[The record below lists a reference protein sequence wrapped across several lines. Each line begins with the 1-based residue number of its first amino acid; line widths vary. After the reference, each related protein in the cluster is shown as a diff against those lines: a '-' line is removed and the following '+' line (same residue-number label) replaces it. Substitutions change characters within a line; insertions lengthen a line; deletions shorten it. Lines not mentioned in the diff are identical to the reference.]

1 MNKLRFCLVY
11 FSLLVLVLGAA
22 AQVQNGQFTGTVADP
37 SGAGNDTGRPASHDK
52 GRDARDEQSHGSE
65 LRRDQPGEGEGGEVG
80 LNWLRVRGHSIAGGS
95 NEIQRNIIAK
105 TVLMI

>member
-37 SGAGNDTGRPASHDK
+37 SGAARTPGPSTASTPIPNGRMAPK
-52 GRDARDEQSHGSE
+52 GG
-65 LRRDQPGEGEGGEVG
+65 
-80 LNWLRVRGHSIAGGS
+80 I
-95 NEIQRNIIAK
+95 
-105 TVLMI
+105 TV